1 MTALFE
7 LAQILD
13 GYKLRQI
20 EVLTRPLRPGIQES
34 RYRLMYHALAN
45 GDVHTEEEA
54 AQLLGLDV
62 KGRPFRRFL
71 LEFRRRLY
79 TPLLFLDTESSE
91 QFNATQKANFE
102 CLRKLGIFQT
112 LLHRNC
118 FINAAI
124 LAAEIVE
131 IAAQNDVT
139 LVALEMAT
147 YLKRYFAEQ
156 EPNPDKY
163 RYYKAYV
170 DRFRFDWE
178 AENKALEYYTAVLAP
193 SIKNKSTQVNLADK
207 ANNYIAILEPYAL
220 KCNSIIFLAGYYG
233 VKLLGKMAVFRWKDS
248 IQICDEAI
256 LKLNNKPCSSP
267 RIQRI
272 FYEHK
277 VVSLGMLERY
287 EEALQLNR
295 ENIERD
301 IEGSRGWFLSL
312 EVRMIVA
319 LKAGEYSVAMDTAK
333 IVLTHPNFELMPTL
347 MHEAWKIL
355 LAYLILV
362 QKTGKIDA
370 KYAEIETMLNFKLN
384 KFLNEVPNFSK
395 DKKGLNIPILLI
407 QFLFLL
413 HQKEFDKAQEKLVAL
428 RKYRVKHF
436 RIDQG
441 YYRTQLFIKALCT
454 IASSSFNRKKF
465 ISKSKKFIDSILS
478 LPKGFHDQHFKIE
491 VVPYETQWKWV
502 IELLDD

>member
-1 MTALFE
+1 MTDLFE
-7 LAQILD
+7 LAQIMD

-54 AQLLGLDV
+54 AQLLGLDL

-79 TPLLFLDTESSE
+79 APLLFLDTESSE

-112 LLHRNC
+112 LLHRKC

-124 LAAEIVE
+124 LAEEIVE

-147 YLKRYFAEQ
+147 YLKRYFVEQ

-178 AENKALEYYTAVLAP
+178 AENKAMEYYQAISVQ
-193 SIKNKSTQVNLADK
+193 SMKNKSIQVKVAESAKMFDSL
-207 ANNYIAILEPYAL
+207 LEQYAL
-220 KCNSIIFLAGYYG
+220 KCNTIIFLAGYFAL
-233 VKLLGKMAVFRWKDS
+233 KFMAKMTVYRWIDCIK
-248 IQICDEAI
+248 ICDIAI
-256 LKLNNKPCSSP
+256 EKFEEKTCSSP
-267 RIQRI
+267 RVQGI
-272 FYEHK
+272 FYGHK
-277 VVSLGMLERY
+277 IVCLYMLERY
-287 EEALQLNR
+287 DESLKLNS
-295 ENIERD
+295 ENIKRD
-301 IEGSRGWFLSL
+301 IVGSRGWFIGL
-312 EVRMIVA
+312 ELHTMIA
-319 LKAGEYSVAMDTAK
+319 LKAGDYPLAVSTIKEVYTSPYFKFM
-333 IVLTHPNFELMPTL
+333 PNL
-347 MHEAWKIL
+347 MHETWKIL
-355 LAYLILV
+355 AAYVVLV
-362 QKTGKIDA
+362 NRMGKPNSNNDDLETIID
-370 KYAEIETMLNFKLN
+370 FKLR
-384 KFLNEVPNFSK
+384 KFLNDVPIFSK

-407 QFLFLL
+407 QFLFLMY
-413 HQKEFDKAQEKLVAL
+413 QKEFDLAQEKLEAL

-436 RIDQG
+436 RITDG
-441 YYRTQLFIKALCT
+441 YYRTQLFIRAICTLGGSAFNKA
-454 IASSSFNRKKF
+454 KF
-465 ISKSKKFIDSILS
+465 IKKSKPFIENMMSV
-478 LPKGFHDQHFKIE
+478 PKGFPDQHYKIE
-491 VVPYETQWKWV
+491 VIPYETLWKW
-502 IELLDD
+502 IIQLLDI